1 MKKIDLFIG
10 TVALLA
16 FFLLMAELSSYF
28 DAYAGLLRII
38 NIIILFLF
46 ILDVVLRFLLVGSG
60 LALSSGTTFNGSATL
75 TITNSGV
82 TNAAAGTGISLSAGT
97 GSITITNS
105 GVTSNIAGTGIS
117 VSGATGGVTI
127 TNTGV
132 TSAVAG
138 SGISLS
144 GGTGAVTITNSG
156 ITAATAGSGISIT
169 GSGSITI
176 ANSGVTSITG
186 TTNQVVA
193 SAGTGGVTLSLP
205 QSINTTSNVQFNS
218 LGIGTAASGTAG
230 EIRAT
235 DNVTAYY
242 SSDERLKTNITKID
256 GALEKISQIDGVIY
270 DWNET
275 YLKDHGNVDGYFV
288 RERNSGVIAQQ
299 VEKVFP
305 NVVADRA
312 DGYKAV
318 RYELLVPLLIE
329 AIKELKQQIAE
340 LKK

>member
-1 MKKIDLFIG
+1 
-10 TVALLA
+10 V
-16 FFLLMAELSSYF
+16 
-28 DAYAGLLRII
+28 
-38 NIIILFLF
+38 
-46 ILDVVLRFLLVGSG
+46 
-60 LALSSGTTFNGSATL
+60 
-75 TITNSGV
+75 
-82 TNAAAGTGISLSAGT
+82 
-97 GSITITNS
+97 
-105 GVTSNIAGTGIS
+105 AGTGIS
-117 VSGATGGVTI
+117 V
-127 TNTGV
+127 
-132 TSAVAG
+132 
-138 SGISLS
+138 S

-156 ITAATAGSGISIT
+156 ITAATAGTGISIT

-176 ANSGVTSITG
+176 DNSGVTSIAG
-186 TTNQVVA
+186 TTDQIAA

-205 QSINTTSNVQFNS
+205 QSINTTSNVRFNS

-235 DNVTAYY
+235 DNITAYY

-329 AIKELKQQIAE
+329 AIKELKEQIAE

>member
-1 MKKIDLFIG
+1 MLLPERASAYQLELVQSRSRIRVSRALWLDLVSAYPVELVRLRSR
-10 TVALLA
+10 TAVLPLRRLDLA
-16 FFLLMAELSSYF
+16 S
-28 DAYAGLLRII
+28 
-38 NIIILFLF
+38 
-46 ILDVVLRFLLVGSG
+46 
-60 LALSSGTTFNGSATL
+60 
-75 TITNSGV
+75 
-82 TNAAAGTGISLSAGT
+82 
-97 GSITITNS
+97 
-105 GVTSNIAGTGIS
+105 
-117 VSGATGGVTI
+117 
-127 TNTGV
+127 
-132 TSAVAG
+132 
-138 SGISLS
+138 
-144 GGTGAVTITNSG
+144 
-156 ITAATAGSGISIT
+156 
-169 GSGSITI
+169 
-176 ANSGVTSITG
+176 VTSITG

-193 SAGTGGVTLSLP
+193 SAASGGVTLSLP
-205 QSINTTSNVQFNS
+205 QSINTGANVQFNS
-218 LGIGTAASGTAG
+218 LGIGTAASATAG

-235 DNVTAYY
+235 NNVTAYY
-242 SSDERLKTNITKID
+242 SSDERLKTNIEKID

-329 AIKELKQQIAE
+329 AIKELKEQIAE